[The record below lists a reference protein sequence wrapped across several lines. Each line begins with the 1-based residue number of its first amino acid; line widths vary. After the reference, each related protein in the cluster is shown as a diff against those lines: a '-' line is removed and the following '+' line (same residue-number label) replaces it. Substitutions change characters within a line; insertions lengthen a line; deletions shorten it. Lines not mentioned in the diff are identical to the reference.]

1 MKVVVIIKPA
11 RGRAYNLLRH
21 CYLAQGRQ
29 ANEVPSISGAEDRVY
44 GLVNGLAEGGLVRN
58 AGTDAHAL
66 IADLPAGRA
75 QVRHVVISAEE
86 TSNPENR
93 RCAYEALADL
103 CEQFAQKYAPGTAY
117 VGVIHQDRLHPHAH
131 LIFRN
136 SDEDNETS
144 LVWDRGQLAEMQS
157 MEWVSEET
165 KETFSIEAGR
175 SSGRTRRE
183 GTGMPYPNAALLALK
198 LATSTIQEIENY
210 ESADVLNIHRH
221 SSDKIHSVKF
231 NGREIR
237 MSTIRNLSAYSRAHV
252 TTGNQPPVKA
262 RRNRR
267 VVSYRPSPAPSIG

>member
-1 MKVVVIIKPA
+1 M
-11 RGRAYNLLRH
+11 
-21 CYLAQGRQ
+21 
-29 ANEVPSISGAEDRVY
+29 
-44 GLVNGLAEGGLVRN
+44 RN
-58 AGTDAHAL
+58 AGTDAHTL
-66 IADLPAGRA
+66 IADLPTGRA

-86 TSNPENR
+86 TSDSEGR

-136 SDEDNETS
+136 SDEDNENA
-144 LVWDRGQLAEMQS
+144 LVWNRDQLAEMQS

-198 LATSTIQEIENY
+198 LATSTINELENY

-231 NGREIR
+231 DGREIR
-237 MSTIRNLSAYSRAHV
+237 MSTIRNLASYSRLHPA
-252 TTGNQPPVKA
+252 TGIFPAIKA

-267 VVSYRPSPAPSIG
+267 VVPYRSSPSPSLG